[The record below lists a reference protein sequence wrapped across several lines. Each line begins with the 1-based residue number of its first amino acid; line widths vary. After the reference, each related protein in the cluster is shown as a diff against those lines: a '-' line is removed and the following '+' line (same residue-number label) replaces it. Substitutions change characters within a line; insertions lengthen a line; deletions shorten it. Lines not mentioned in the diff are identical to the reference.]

1 MDTLTVIILWIGFA
15 LLVGVVGKNRKIG
28 FGLAFILAIILSPII
43 GLVIALLSKTK
54 KDMKE
59 EHKFLEYKE
68 LAKKAEFK
76 GQIDQAIDHYMDS
89 LYHLENDYKNLTNK
103 KLEEG
108 RTTPEFIGRIIPHV
122 LTISMAALHFEPKFI
137 SALFD
142 PEQKHLLTKEY
153 ILTSCAKFM
162 PKDENEEAEVVD
174 EVPSGL
180 EDPCDLEDQE

>member
-28 FGLAFILAIILSPII
+28 FGLAFLLAIILSPII

-54 KDMKE
+54 KDIKE
-59 EHKFLEYKE
+59 EHKFLEYNE

-89 LYHLENDYKNLTNK
+89 LYHLENDYKNIKNK

-108 RTTPEFIGRIIPHV
+108 RLNHIKNIKEKIEELKKKKSDLPSSG
-122 LTISMAALHFEPKFI
+122 EP
-137 SALFD
+137 
-142 PEQKHLLTKEY
+142 Q
-153 ILTSCAKFM
+153 TSK
-162 PKDENEEAEVVD
+162 
-174 EVPSGL
+174 
-180 EDPCDLEDQE
+180 

>member
-54 KDMKE
+54 KDIKE

-108 RTTPEFIGRIIPHV
+108 RLNHIKNIKEKIEELKKKKSDLPSSV
-122 LTISMAALHFEPKFI
+122 EP
-137 SALFD
+137 
-142 PEQKHLLTKEY
+142 Q
-153 ILTSCAKFM
+153 TSK
-162 PKDENEEAEVVD
+162 
-174 EVPSGL
+174 
-180 EDPCDLEDQE
+180 